1 MSITFIPPGPV
12 ASAYMADRSKISAIV
27 GPYGSGKTYAAFM
40 KLFLLA
46 LEQAPTD
53 GVAES
58 RFVVSRLTRPQLTST
73 TIKTF
78 EKLFRPAE
86 GFEPVESAALKTHWR
101 FTPPGF
107 KHIVDVDWQFL
118 ALETEQDEA
127 RILGLEATCIFVDE
141 FRLIKPELIGKLV
154 GRLRYPAVSK
164 HRSLELVTNPWSIS
178 DPWHEM
184 FVLNRAPGTAF
195 FHQPGGL
202 DKDPAGNLIG
212 ENLQNL
218 NQSTESML
226 LPWNDPKR
234 KELGAIYYEDQ
245 VRSSSAEVALLQV
258 HSKFGVS
265 RDGKPVYSDFS
276 YSDHCVPLHY
286 DRAMKL
292 EFGHDFG
299 LSSATVM
306 YQQTLEGQLR
316 VLAEFV
322 TFDQG
327 DIAHFEKLRAFVERT
342 FPAYQ
347 LGRFTADPAGAQ
359 RGADGRTSSRS
370 RAGTSPRPDPRTRT
384 RRSEGSTP
392 STRNSGAP
400 CADNRRSRS
409 ITSIA
414 RCSCK
419 AAWTS
424 TSIRRCAEPG
434 TSTRKS
440 RRRTSG
446 RMSARR
452 WPMPFWAPAAG
463 ASV

>member
-1 MSITFIPPGPV
+1 
-12 ASAYMADRSKISAIV
+12 
-27 GPYGSGKTYAAFM
+27 
-40 KLFLLA
+40 
-46 LEQAPTD
+46 
-53 GVAES
+53 
-58 RFVVSRLTRPQLTST
+58 
-73 TIKTF
+73 
-78 EKLFRPAE
+78 
-86 GFEPVESAALKTHWR
+86 
-101 FTPPGF
+101 
-107 KHIVDVDWQFL
+107 
-118 ALETEQDEA
+118 
-127 RILGLEATCIFVDE
+127 
-141 FRLIKPELIGKLV
+141 
-154 GRLRYPAVSK
+154 
-164 HRSLELVTNPWSIS
+164 
-178 DPWHEM
+178 M
-184 FVLNRAPGTAF
+184 FAVLNRAPGTAF

-359 RGADGRTSSRS
+359 RGADGQDKFAIARRYFPTARPANTNETERRIDAVNTQFRRTVRGQQALTIDNKHCPMLVQGCVDKYFYKTVRGTGNEHAEIPEKNKWSHVSEALAYAILG
-370 RAGTSPRPDPRTRT
+370 AGCGRISVMTGDVSGR
-384 RRSEGSTP
+384 
-392 STRNSGAP
+392 SGAP
-400 CADNRRSRS
+400 EGDAFARACASRVRRPNSS
-409 ITSIA
+409 YNPLGHT
-414 RCSCK
+414 
-419 AAWTS
+419 
-424 TSIRRCAEPG
+424 E
-434 TSTRKS
+434 
-440 RRRTSG
+440 
-446 RMSARR
+446 
-452 WPMPFWAPAAG
+452 
-463 ASV
+463 